1 VRSVLVPESTI
12 TTEEPIAPLVSVA
25 EGATVADLIS
35 ALRTAKLTTRDVIAV
50 LQSVKSAG
58 ALDGDLI
65 IQ

>member
-1 VRSVLVPESTI
+1 M
-12 TTEEPIAPLVSVA
+12 
-25 EGATVADLIS
+25 ADLIS
-35 ALRTAKLTTRDVIAV
+35 ALRAAKLTTRDVIAV